1 MTWTDNT
8 QRKYLKMIK
17 QKVETK
23 RRAQDIINGVIKG
36 FYLNKNMKL
45 YQDTENNTPKYG
57 ILICWVL

>member
-1 MTWTDNT
+1 
-8 QRKYLKMIK
+8 MIK

-23 RRAQDIINGVIKG
+23 RRAQYIINGVIKG